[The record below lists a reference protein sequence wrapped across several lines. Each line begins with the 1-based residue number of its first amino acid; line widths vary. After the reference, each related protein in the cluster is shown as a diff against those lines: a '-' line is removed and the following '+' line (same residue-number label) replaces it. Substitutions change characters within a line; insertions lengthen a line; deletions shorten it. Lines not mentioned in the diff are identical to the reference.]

1 MRNEEHYLAL
11 DIGGGY
17 LKSARIIIN
26 KNENK
31 IENISFKKERL
42 EKYSGIS
49 LENLK
54 ENAGKLVE
62 GDEKGIIFGLNSEFI
77 KGRTVSLAYKREDF
91 YKPIDEEEIQKITQN
106 IESEILKTTKEQFW
120 QESTNNEEDL
130 KIINAKIENIF
141 IDGYPA
147 LDLLGFQGK
156 EIRLGVFNT
165 FANQTIID
173 ILESLA
179 KFLQLPI
186 ISINH
191 LARSRAQ
198 SLVKNNTE
206 LSAVLI
212 DIGANISEIILVKN
226 GLIKN
231 IKNVLIGGA
240 NFTERISQEL
250 KVSWSEAEMIKFNY
264 PEKLSH
270 FFEADL
276 AFFKQNIS
284 LLLKEMSELDILPN
298 LFYIYGGGSL
308 LPDVKKTLG
317 KIISAEIIYD
327 AEPDLINIKS
337 LSENIFEILAPNQ
350 FSKILNKVIKLIV

>member
-1 MRNEEHYLAL
+1 MKKNEIYLAL

-17 LKSARIIIN
+17 LKSARVIIN
-26 KNENK
+26 KTENK

-42 EKYSGIS
+42 EKYNGSGIS
-49 LENLK
+49 LENFK
-54 ENAGKLVE
+54 KNASKLVE
-62 GDEKGIIFGLNSEFI
+62 GDEKGIVFGLNSEFI
-77 KGRTVSLAYKREDF
+77 KGRTLSLTYQREDF
-91 YKPIDEEEIQKITQN
+91 YKSIDEEEIQKIIQN
-106 IESEILKTTKEQFW
+106 IESEILKITKEQFW
-120 QESTNNEEDL
+120 QESANGEEDL

-156 EIRLGVFNT
+156 EIRLGIFNT
-165 FANQTIID
+165 FADQTIID

-179 KFLQLPI
+179 AFLKLPI

-191 LARSRAQ
+191 LARSRVQ

-264 PEKLSH
+264 PEKINRFL
-270 FFEADL
+270 ENDV
-276 AFFKQNIS
+276 AFLKQNIN
-284 LLLKEMSELDILPN
+284 LLLKETSDLPAV
-298 LFYIYGGGSL
+298 FYIYGGGSL
-308 LPDVKKTLG
+308 LPDIKKIFGET
-317 KIISAEIIYD
+317 KIIFDS
-327 AEPDLINIKS
+327 EPDLINIKS
-337 LSENIFEILAPNQ
+337 LAENIFEILAPNQ
-350 FSKILNKVIKLIV
+350 FSKILNKVIKLII